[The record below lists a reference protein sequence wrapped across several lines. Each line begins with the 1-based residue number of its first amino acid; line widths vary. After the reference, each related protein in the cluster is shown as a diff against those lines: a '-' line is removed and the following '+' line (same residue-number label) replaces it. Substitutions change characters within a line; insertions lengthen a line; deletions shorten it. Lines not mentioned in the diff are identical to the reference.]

1 MVSFNP
7 GTISDFDSIRSML
20 RVFVDKDDHI
30 DIRIFPKDKLKDNEG
45 KSTSENPDDF
55 VCKIT
60 GRNDHLTA
68 ELDGKIPTD
77 FKQNIIC
84 ALKMVGMIDLKFSYI
99 KSTQAAECDQTIR
112 MSHSPDFMNLMKKW
126 FETKVFVPD
135 TNLIINHTVSA
146 IELASDPNLFKSLQ
160 IAIPRLA
167 VLELE
172 RKSNENKPSDNSC
185 SKEEK
190 KKTMLENKRRN
201 FLAFS
206 ELVYLQ
212 KKDNVG
218 LFPILPPQI
227 LAQFPT
233 ISSEHNADS
242 WIRHEIQNYVPNM
255 IKEKLS
261 KGGAGTAAP
270 RSFILVT
277 SDLINSL
284 SASSEGIDSIYVSE
298 VRDKNDLPKCL
309 DGSLKQ
315 ISRFLIILAVLSETI
330 DLSINSTIYRFQG
343 FWQGI
348 TNYDIINYR
357 IKTSSHTGE

>member
-1 MVSFNP
+1 MVLFNP

-20 RVFVDKDDHI
+20 RTFVDKDKHL
-30 DIRIFPKDKLKDNEG
+30 DIRIFPKDQLKVNEE
-45 KSTSENPDDF
+45 KSTIENPDDF
-55 VCKIT
+55 FCKIT
-60 GRNDHLTA
+60 GQNDHLTT
-68 ELDGKIPTD
+68 EFNEKIPSD
-77 FKQNIIC
+77 FKQNVTC
-84 ALKMVGMIDLKFSYI
+84 ALKMIGMIDLKFSYI
-99 KSTQAAECDQTIR
+99 MSTQTVKHDQAIR

-146 IELASDPNLFKSLQ
+146 IELASDPDLFKSLQ
-160 IAIPRLA
+160 IAIPRLV

-172 RKSNENKPSDNSC
+172 RKSNENKLSDDSC

-190 KKTMLENKRRN
+190 RKTMLENKRKN

-212 KKDNVG
+212 KKDNVSR
-218 LFPILPPQI
+218 FPLLPPEI
-227 LAQFPT
+227 LAQFPKIT
-233 ISSEHNADS
+233 SGHNADS

-255 IKEKLS
+255 RQEKLS
-261 KGGAGTAAP
+261 KGGSGTAAP

-277 SDLINSL
+277 SDLVNSL

-298 VRDKNDLPKCL
+298 VRDKNDLPECL

-357 IKTSSHTGE
+357 IKTSSPAE